1 MLAVLLLLAAQAPP
15 PQDSSAYLDPGA
27 RDLVRRARERRAS
40 AEQRITDYHVRVT
53 ERISLGLRALRRD
66 RTFYQREL
74 AARFAWHRFG
84 PDTVTMLGARE
95 AIPVVSAGARL
106 PEDLEA
112 DAPDLGFEIGKPGD
126 ERLAVGIGDS
136 EFVYDPLVAGSESR

>member
-1 MLAVLLLLAAQAPP
+1 MLPVALLFAFQAAV

-40 AEQRITDYHVRVT
+40 AEQLITDYHVRVT

-74 AARFAWHRFG
+74 AARFAWHKFG

-95 AIPVVSAGARL
+95 AIPVAYAGTRL
-106 PEDLEA
+106 PEDLET
-112 DAPDLGFEIGKPGD
+112 DAPDLGFEIGKPGE

-136 EFVYDPLVAGSESR
+136 EFVYDPIALGSE